1 MSKKKINLAIIFP
14 SINDWLGGLNYFINL
29 ITALKLIQKKNFNF
43 KIFSSIENK
52 KILKDLVPEKKV
64 VYTNSLKKFFKLYFQ
79 KSFRKNF

>member
-43 KIFSSIENK
+43 KIFSQLKIKNFKNLEKKSCLYKQLK
-52 KILKDLVPEKKV
+52 KI
-64 VYTNSLKKFFKLYFQ
+64 FFKLYFQ

>member
-43 KIFSSIENK
+43 KIFLQL
-52 KILKDLVPEKKV
+52 KI
-64 VYTNSLKKFFKLYFQ
+64 KKF
-79 KSFRKNF
+79 